1 MTSYNI
7 HSGNPESQTK
17 YGSPSYV
24 LFEGSF
30 ASQPLGA
37 INNSSDVYGVLGFLG
52 DDHDASFDRS
62 NVTKQR
68 QLNLSK
74 FEIDDRNLLSNNNT
88 QLHQQNHPNMMQ
100 NQQNL
105 QRSAFF
111 DKPASLQIPSN
122 DVFCAPPS
130 VLATSRNNSFDY
142 GASSAPLTPSSS
154 PYSAASS
161 RNNSV
166 DMESHT
172 FNAGMYQHQQ
182 YKRQQQQ
189 MDRQVDSPSV
199 RYPSKYDLPPS
210 PREPTFTVAPS
221 PLQATG
227 GGTAAITPELA
238 EALTVAQVQLSQ
250 RKKQRDTF
258 PPMGYICRLCSIEGH
273 WMENC
278 ILYKSNKHPQYNNAA
293 RAVALNIISEKSQHV
308 LEALPVVQQPK
319 QKFTPK
325 FYQEYQQQ
333 QLQLQQQQQQEQQQQ
348 RLRRQQRLEQEQQ
361 YYSQLQQEQRQYQQQ
376 QQQFYR
382 SASTEYHSF
391 APPSPTNSAGSGSRF
406 EGLWVADY

>member
-1 MTSYNI
+1 MSYST
-7 HSGNPESQTK
+7 HSDYKKTM
-17 YGSPSYV
+17 YGSPMYA

-30 ASQPLGA
+30 GSQPLA
-37 INNSSDVYGVLGFLG
+37 ANTTSDVYGVLGFLG
-52 DDHDASFDRS
+52 DDHDASFECS
-62 NVTKQR
+62 NVPKHR
-68 QLNLSK
+68 QLNLPK
-74 FEIDDRNLLSNNNT
+74 FGIDDRKLFTNNNS
-88 QLHQQNHPNMMQ
+88 QLNMQPQTPLNM
-100 NQQNL
+100 QQNL
-105 QRSAFF
+105 HRSAFF
-111 DKPASLQIPSN
+111 DKPASLQIPPN

-130 VLATSRNNSFDY
+130 VLTTSRNNSFDY
-142 GASSAPLTPSSS
+142 GTSSAPLTPSSTS
-154 PYSAASS
+154 YSAASS

-172 FNAGMYQHQQ
+172 FNAGLYQHQQ

-189 MDRQVDSPSV
+189 MDRQMDSPSI

-210 PREPTFTVAPS
+210 PREPAFTITPS

-258 PPMGYICRLCSIEGH
+258 PPMGYTCRLCSIEGH

-293 RAVALNIISEKSQHV
+293 RAVALNIISEKSQYV

-333 QLQLQQQQQQEQQQQ
+333 LQQQQQQEQQQQ
-348 RLRRQQRLEQEQQ
+348 RLRRQERLEQEQH
-361 YYSQLQQEQRQYQQQ
+361 YYNQLQQEQRQYQQQ
-376 QQQFYR
+376 Q
-382 SASTEYHSF
+382 YHSF

-406 EGLWVADY
+406 EGLWSSEY